1 MNKETK
7 QAVEDAIELK
17 WKPIVNEGAVDLG
30 TKNCPLCQIFHK
42 EECTR
47 TVKGKKEKCPVYVK
61 SGKPFCD
68 GTPYEEWR
76 KTITKAPFVIVS
88 PETRKMA
95 EAELKYL
102 EELL

>member
-1 MNKETK
+1 MNKDTK
-7 QAVEDAIELK
+7 KAVKDAIELK
-17 WKPIVNEGAVDLG
+17 WKPILNKGAVDLG
-30 TKNCPLCQIFHK
+30 TKNCPLCQLFHK
-42 EECTR
+42 DKCVR
-47 TVKGKKEKCPVYVK
+47 TVGKKKEKCPVYAK

-88 PETRKMA
+88 NETRKIA
-95 EAELKYL
+95 EAELKFL